1 LKSAVINSRI
11 APEVKEDVESILSRL
26 GMTTTQAITMYFE
39 QIKMKR
45 GLPFSVT
52 LADDAELQAATPQ
65 AKGWPEG
72 YFESLAAWEGED
84 IARPDQSDF
93 SSSRPTD
100 WAE

>member
-1 LKSAVINSRI
+1 MKTAAINARI
-11 APEVKEDVESILSRL
+11 APELKEDVESILSRL

-52 LADDAELQAATPQ
+52 LADDTELQAATPQ

-84 IARPDQSDF
+84 IVRPDQGEYETRLEFD
-93 SSSRPTD
+93 
-100 WAE
+100 

>member
-1 LKSAVINSRI
+1 MLIMAMAAKTRWLKSLLTLNPNTLESR
-11 APEVKEDVESILSRL
+11 
-26 GMTTTQAITMYFE
+26 MYFE

-84 IARPDQSDF
+84 IVRPDQGEYETRLEFD
-93 SSSRPTD
+93 
-100 WAE
+100 